1 MNDILKQERQK
12 LHMAADNMR
21 QMIQVIRE
29 RDEKHFLW
37 AWQQLESNLEAV
49 RTCFVGAANGYRD
62 KVKKLFEDHKD
73 LLELKDT
80 LTAKLFKKLK
90 IDHLS
95 DDDIEKYSNAFISF
109 IQDMSLQ
116 FELAEFEE

>member
-29 RDEKHFLW
+29 RDEKYFLW
-37 AWQQLESNLEAV
+37 AWQ
-49 RTCFVGAANGYRD
+49 
-62 KVKKLFEDHKD
+62 HKD
-73 LLELKDT
+73 LIDLKDK
-80 LTAKLFKKLK
+80 LTAKLFKKLRMDQLTDEDLK
-90 IDHLS
+90 RFTR
-95 DDDIEKYSNAFISF
+95 KFIAF